1 MLPTLAGDPNRPQR
15 PGTLFTRHGAP
26 VPPRQPPWYTARRHP
41 ASGAT
46 KELAMPT
53 TEAYRPGLLSSL
65 LLGTET
71 QGTGAEGVA
80 APAKDAAVVAVS
92 GTAQPADDD
101 TPSAKKKKKKKEK
114 AKKVKIDSDSADVAA
129 SPPDEERPVVAAA
142 PVPAEGVEGLASL
155 FSPGNLKKFKRR
167 ERADKEA
174 DAAEVQ

>member
-1 MLPTLAGDPNRPQR
+1 
-15 PGTLFTRHGAP
+15 
-26 VPPRQPPWYTARRHP
+26 
-41 ASGAT
+41 
-46 KELAMPT
+46 MPT
-53 TEAYRPGLLSSL
+53 TESYRPGLLSSL

-71 QGTGAEGVA
+71 EGTGAEGVV

-101 TPSAKKKKKKKEK
+101 TPSAKKKKKKK
-114 AKKVKIDSDSADVAA
+114 AKKVKRDSDSADVAS
-129 SPPDEERPVVAAA
+129 SPPDEERSVVAAA